1 MRTVDLT
8 QRLAGKV
15 AVITG
20 GASGIGLA
28 TAKRMQAEGAVVVI
42 GDLDEKTGKS
52 VANDM
57 NVTFV
62 QVDVSDQVAVD
73 HLFDTAVD
81 VHGGVDIAFNNAGIS
96 PPEDDLIENTGID
109 AWDRVQDINLKSVFF
124 CCKAALRHMVP
135 QQKGSIVNTAS
146 FVAVNGS
153 ATSQIS
159 YTCLLYT
166 SPSPRDS

>member
-1 MRTVDLT
+1 MDLG
-8 QRLAGKV
+8 QRLKDKV

-28 TAKRMQAEGAVVVI
+28 TAKRMQAEGAIVVI
-42 GDLDEKTGKS
+42 GDVDAATGKS

-62 QVDVSDQVAVD
+62 QVDVADQVAVD
-73 HLFDTAVD
+73 HLFDTAFE

-96 PPEDDLIENTGID
+96 PPEDDLIENTGVD

-135 QQKGSIVNTAS
+135 A
-146 FVAVNGS
+146 
-153 ATSQIS
+153 
-159 YTCLLYT
+159 
-166 SPSPRDS
+166 